1 MIFFVHYGAA
11 EFFFNEFRCQNCL
24 HLISRFQM
32 TVPSH
37 NASTNGQAEDMDID
51 QENGNPPKKQRLMS
65 KEDLERVMDDIEKHS
80 LDVNEKW

>member
-1 MIFFVHYGAA
+1 
-11 EFFFNEFRCQNCL
+11 
-24 HLISRFQM
+24 M

-37 NASTNGQAEDMDID
+37 NASTNGQTEEMDID
-51 QENGNPPKKQRLMS
+51 QENGNPTKKPRLMS